1 MWTLAHLPLYISAAG
16 AGAVLHW
23 AATGH
28 KWLVRERNLFLGFTC
43 VLLLSLSIIALFHGK
58 LHNDRGVW
66 WTKKK
71 ARVSI
76 RLILCVVIVLG
87 CIWPKKDRENVWTIL
102 YVCALVTIDFM
113 YEFYAKRAL
122 FVEHQIED
130 REHLTEEEVELKK
143 LLETLT
149 GSQLHVTVPVGL
161 KPGDSFNI
169 KTSSG
174 KSETIT
180 VPHGFVAGASPR
192 LAASNRLREVRK
204 KLKNIGSSV
213 EDARARAE
221 KRERITAAKAKLAA
235 ARRKITLARRIRPP
249 TERVRSPT
257 I

>member
-1 MWTLAHLPLYISAAG
+1 MCCCSHCQS
-16 AGAVLHW
+16 
-23 AATGH
+23 
-28 KWLVRERNLFLGFTC
+28 
-43 VLLLSLSIIALFHGK
+43 SLFHGK

-66 WTKKK
+66 WTKK

-130 REHLTEEEVELKK
+130 REHLTEEEVELQK

-161 KPGDSFNI
+161 KPGDSFNV
-169 KTSSG
+169 KG
-174 KSETIT
+174 AIT
-180 VPHGFVAGASPR
+180 RPHGCGGRVSR
-192 LAASNRLREVRK
+192 LAAWQIKGGPQALKTIGTPLARYFEKRGFNHGRE
-204 KLKNIGSSV
+204 G
-213 EDARARAE
+213 EAARA
-221 KRERITAAKAKLAA
+221 
-235 ARRKITLARRIRPP
+235 ARLH
-249 TERVRSPT
+249 
-257 I
+257 